1 MQYMYQFIVIDFS
14 DFGICLQFPGQYAI
28 FMEPQ
33 VPSGTAAHD
42 RPKNQIVI
50 KQRKRKTVVTSL
62 ARFRS
67 FPPSGEAL
75 LGVEDADGGV
85 PNAGHHS

>member
-1 MQYMYQFIVIDFS
+1 MYQSIVIDLS
-14 DFGICLQFPGQYAI
+14 DFWLFLQFPGQYAI

-42 RPKNQIVI
+42 RPKNKIVI
-50 KQRKRKTVVTSL
+50 KQRRRKHVITSL
-62 ARFRS
+62 ARFCE

-85 PNAGHHS
+85 QNAGHHA